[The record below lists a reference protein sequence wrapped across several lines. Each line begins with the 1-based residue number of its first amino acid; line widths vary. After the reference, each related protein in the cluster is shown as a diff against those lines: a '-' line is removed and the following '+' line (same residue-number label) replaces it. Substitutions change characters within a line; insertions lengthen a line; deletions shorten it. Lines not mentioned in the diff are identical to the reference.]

1 MGFLFNL
8 CASYEL
14 YRTLSLICII
24 LSVLCAIFIT
34 VVVMLQPGNSTG
46 ISAIN
51 GSSDTFYGKNKSKT
65 LESKLRVLTVIC
77 IAVLVVLMVAFYLIQ
92 MLMKVG

>member
-14 YRTLSLICII
+14 YKALSLICLI
-24 LSVLCAIFIT
+24 LSVLCALFVII
-34 VVVMLQPGNSTG
+34 VVMLQPGNSSG

-51 GSSDTFYGKNKSKT
+51 GTSDTFYGKNKSKT
-65 LESKLRVLTVIC
+65 IESKLRKLTIIC
-77 IAVLVVLMVAFYLIQ
+77 VAVLIVLMIAFYLIQ
-92 MLMKVG
+92 MLLQVG

>member
-8 CASYEL
+8 CVSYEL
-14 YRTLSLICII
+14 YKAVSLVCLL
-24 LSVLCAIFIT
+24 LSVLCAIFIII
-34 VVVMLQPGNSTG
+34 VVMLQPGNSSG

-65 LESKLRVLTVIC
+65 LESKLRKLTVIC
-77 IAVLVVLMVAFYLIQ
+77 VIVLVVLMIAFYLIQ
-92 MLMKVG
+92 MLLKV